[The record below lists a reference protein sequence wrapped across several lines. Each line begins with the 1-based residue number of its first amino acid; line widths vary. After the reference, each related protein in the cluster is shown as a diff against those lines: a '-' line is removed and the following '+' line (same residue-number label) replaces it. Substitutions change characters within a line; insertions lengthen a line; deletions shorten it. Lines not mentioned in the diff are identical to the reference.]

1 MKRSVV
7 VFLLSLT
14 GCTHRVSDAEF
25 GALSQALLAEP
36 GRTIADVGAGDGHV
50 AAALSKRVGPA
61 GAVLATELAP
71 SLRRAISDRIRAEGL
86 RNVTLVTASED
97 TPGLSPG
104 CCDAVLMRGVY
115 HHLTQPELTLARI
128 VEALKPGGRLVVV
141 DFAPTVLLAAYSGS
155 KLRSGH
161 GVDREAVLSEV
172 SRAGLEAVS
181 SIDRYP
187 GLWPLPAYALVFRKA
202 VAP

>member
-7 VFLLSLT
+7 VFFLTLT
-14 GCTHRVSDAEF
+14 GCAHRVGDAEL

-36 GRTIADVGAGDGHV
+36 GKTIADVGAGDGHL
-50 AAALSKRVGPA
+50 AAALSKRVGPS
-61 GAVLATELAP
+61 GAVLATEVAP
-71 SLRRAISDRIRAEGL
+71 AQRRAISDRIRVEGL
-86 RNVTLVTASED
+86 SNVTLVTASED
-97 TPGLSPG
+97 TTGLSPG
-104 CCDAVLMRGVY
+104 CCDAIVMRGVY
-115 HHLTQPELTLARI
+115 HHLTQPELTLAGI

-141 DFAPTVLLAAYSGS
+141 DFAPTVLLAAYSSS

-161 GVDREAVLSEV
+161 GVDRQAVLREV
-172 SRAGLEAVS
+172 TRAGLEAVS
-181 SIDRYP
+181 SIDPYP